1 MYECIFMTSDT
12 RDERICGMENEFSV
26 YFDLCVNIDKRI
38 LIVYNAGS
46 KIWEYIE
53 YITKKEK
60 NREIYIC
67 IRICIDIP
75 LI

>member
-1 MYECIFMTSDT
+1 MSVYSWQVIQEMK
-12 RDERICGMENEFSV
+12 GYVENEFSV
-26 YFDLCVNIDKRI
+26 YFDLCVNINKRI

>member
-1 MYECIFMTSDT
+1 M
-12 RDERICGMENEFSV
+12 SV
-26 YFDLCVNIDKRI
+26 YSWQVIQEMKGYVAWRTNSAYISICVNINKRI